1 MKFLCDQCKAKYQIS
16 DDNVAGKTV
25 RMKCRKCGHQIEVR
39 AAVTESSVSTSLPPP
54 GDSGPPH
61 AGHAPAGA
69 NGSAGS
75 NAGARPTAPRAPTAP
90 RPNAMATSLSA
101 ARPAAPRPPAKPG
114 EGALAGAFTST
125 VQKHDEASQA
135 LELLELSSADEWYV
149 AINGVPVGPVRMTEL
164 RRKAALGAVTD
175 ESLVWQEG
183 LEEWRMVRSIPELSA
198 IVREAASSGRVSLTP
213 EPAPVRQSMPPSP
226 LSPSMRPPPRAAVS
240 PSRAPEPPRPAAR
253 NNVVPITS
261 RLATAERLE
270 EAPSPSELPAP
281 ERISFTADPFAI
293 PPAAPTG
300 MGTMGTMT
308 ATASPIAAASPL
320 SVPPPSRAERRGNGP
335 PWMVLGMLVLFG
347 AFGVTAAVVIFMRPP
362 QVAAPPPAPVVIQ
375 MPAAP
380 TQAAAST
387 AAAPA
392 DSASAAPAA
401 SNGKPGAIAKGGPST
416 ASSAKPGA
424 SAGGLDPSVA
434 ALLKGSAAG
443 PAIGGGSAGGGG
455 GGSLTSDQVE
465 GVVRNHS
472 LAVRRSC
479 WERGG
484 SSASSANI
492 TVAITVGGS
501 GAVQNASASGNEPAV
516 AKCIEGAVKGWQF
529 PPTGGTTT
537 VNIPFHFVRQ

>member
-1 MKFLCDQCKAKYQIS
+1 VKFLCDQCKAKYQIS
-16 DDNVAGKTV
+16 DDKVAGKTV

-54 GDSGPPH
+54 ADSLPPPGMAAGGNGAAAGGP
-61 AGHAPAGA
+61 
-69 NGSAGS
+69 
-75 NAGARPTAPRAPTAP
+75 ARPPVPGAPRPPAAPRA
-90 RPNAMATSLSA
+90 NAMATSLSA
-101 ARPAAPRPPAKPG
+101 ARPAAPKSPQRGPGGGGG
-114 EGALAGAFTST
+114 EGALAGAFTSQ

-135 LELLELSSADEWYV
+135 LELLELSTADEWYV

-198 IVREAASSGRVSLTP
+198 VVREAASSGRVSLVTP
-213 EPAPVRQSMPPSP
+213 EPGQARQSFPPPAPSP
-226 LSPSMRPPPRAAVS
+226 SGRPPPRAAVS

-261 RLATAERLE
+261 RLATAEKLD
-270 EAPSPSELPAP
+270 ELPFASDAP
-281 ERISFTADPFAI
+281 HAGERISFTADPFAI
-293 PPAAPTG
+293 PPPAATAVPLSLPPPAPTDR
-300 MGTMGTMT
+300 
-308 ATASPIAAASPL
+308 
-320 SVPPPSRAERRGNGP
+320 RAGGP
-335 PWMVLGMLVLFG
+335 PWLVIGMLVLFG
-347 AFGVTAAVVIFMRPP
+347 AFGITAAIMVFGRAP

-380 TQAAAST
+380 TST
-387 AAAPA
+387 PVAAAPA
-392 DSASAAPAA
+392 ETASAAPVA
-401 SNGKPGAIAKGGPST
+401 STGKPGAVAKAGTGT
-416 ASSAKPGA
+416 ASAKPGA
-424 SAGGLDPSVA
+424 GGAALDPSVA
-434 ALLKGSAAG
+434 NLLRGSAAG
-443 PAIGGGSAGGGG
+443 PAVGGGSAAGGGG

-484 SSASSANI
+484 SSATSANI

-516 AKCIEGAVKGWQF
+516 AKCIESAVKGWQF